1 MNGIPVKPCVT
12 ITHGIHTEVVERLSQ
27 SCAVIVNDSRASWSR
42 RELLEKGE
50 HADALMVFMPDVIDE
65 EFLRHCP
72 KLKIIAA
79 ALKGFD
85 NFDVQAMSRRGIW
98 FTIVPDLLTVPTA
111 ELAVTLLLG
120 LTRRVLLGDC
130 FVRSGNF
137 IGWRPELY
145 GTGLSGRTLGIV
157 GMGAVGRAIARCLA
171 GFDVK
176 IVYHDPYRL
185 KPDEELEWGLA
196 GVSLRELLEQSDF
209 IILAA
214 PLLDGTFHLIND
226 ATLAAMKRGSYLVNI
241 GRGSVVDEDAVAR
254 ALASGKLAGYAADV
268 FELEDLQRQD
278 RPRSIPQA
286 LLDNPAQ
293 TLFTPHLGSAV
304 DEVRRQIE
312 LRAAR
317 NILQVLSGEVPDDAI
332 NEPIH
337 SCANGK
343 TL

>member
-1 MNGIPVKPCVT
+1 MKSCVT
-12 ITHGIHTEVVERLSQ
+12 ITHLIHAEIVELLRQ
-27 SCAVIVNDSRASWSR
+27 TCAVIVNDSRVTWSR
-42 RELLEKGE
+42 QELLEKAQR
-50 HADALMVFMPDVIDE
+50 ADALMVFMPDVIDE
-65 EFLRHCP
+65 EFLRRCP

-79 ALKGFD
+79 ALKGYD

-120 LTRRVLLGDC
+120 LTRRVLDGDR

-137 IGWRPELY
+137 TGWRPELY
-145 GTGLSGRTLGIV
+145 GTGLTGRVLGLE
-157 GMGAVGRAIARCLA
+157 GMGAVGRAVAQRLI

-176 IVYHDPYRL
+176 IVYHDPYRS
-185 KPDEELEWGLA
+185 KPDDELDWGPSV
-196 GVSLRELLEQSDF
+196 VSLRQLWEQSDF

-226 ATLAAMKRGSYLVNI
+226 VTLAAMKPGSYLVNI
-241 GRGSVVDEDAVAR
+241 GRGSVVDEGAVAR
-254 ALASGKLAGYAADV
+254 ALDSGKLAGYAADV

-278 RPRSIPQA
+278 RPKSIPQT
-286 LLDNPAQ
+286 LLDNPSQ

-304 DEVRRQIE
+304 DEVRHQIE

-317 NILQVLSGEVPDDAI
+317 NILQALRGEVPDDAV
-332 NEPIH
+332 NEPMH
-337 SCANGK
+337 AGPNAE
-343 TL
+343 TV